1 MILDMQYLMHSKMS
15 LRFKPFR
22 HQYAY
27 SPFIL
32 SILLKNQELLQLL
45 NISFIFVTLLS
56 DSFDGKHSSG

>member
-15 LRFKPFR
+15 LFASNPFDISN
-22 HQYAY
+22 

-45 NISFIFVTLLS
+45 SISFIFVTLLS
-56 DSFDGKHSSG
+56 DSVV